1 MDKHLI
7 ESDHDHEQPSDAG
20 MGAFVRMV
28 MGIYAGFLAG
38 YAAVYVAA
46 IFIGLL
52 LAAAMLLFGS
62 CLAALR

>member
-1 MDKHLI
+1 MYDFRNDQEK
-7 ESDHDHEQPSDAG
+7 PSDAG
-20 MGAFVRMV
+20 IGAFGRMV

-46 IFIGLL
+46 ILIGLL